1 MIHKPNR
8 PTLFQR
14 IGNTFQVYG
23 KQILLLIGLV
33 IVLSLLFP
41 RGKSLQYSYQ
51 LNDITRE
58 PILAPFNFPV
68 LKTDS
73 ELQSDLNEALKSE
86 PFIFVRSQSIVT
98 GQIATIERF
107 FTLLKEI
114 RAANVKLS
122 ESRDFQYRNR
132 FSERFDEART
142 MLQTDSATVAVLMAA
157 LGEEFPF
164 AVGSEKWNQILVAPP
179 EQLIIPDLDKF
190 KDDIIQICRNHWTEG
205 IYDIA
210 LKDIISEEVAVKLG
224 EDQASELT
232 APDTYIDLQQAWT
245 KARVEVTGLYKDEQD
260 LRRDLGYELIV
271 EFMKPNLI
279 YDRETTERRQQ
290 AVLDRVPRNK
300 GIVIKNER
308 IVDANM
314 RITEDVL
321 QKLNSLT
328 VAIDRREKVERGQEV
343 FLAYIGRVL
352 LITVIVSFFFTFL
365 LTYRTPIFNDWKMV
379 LLLDL
384 VFITEIGLAYLFYS
398 RLNLSEYLIPVT
410 VAAMVLT
417 IIFDARIGFMGITSI
432 VLLVTILIGNNVEFM
447 VTALFTSSAGIYAVR
462 RLRTRSQLFTAIF
475 ALIASSIIVVLGQG
489 LFKGHNW
496 SVMGDD
502 LLYLSVVSV
511 LSPIV
516 TYGLIGILEVSFG
529 ATTNLT
535 LIELLDFQHPLLKRL
550 QQEANGTFNHS
561 VVVGN
566 LAEACAD
573 AIGANALLCRVG
585 AYYHDVG
592 KMVRPEYFIENQY
605 SGVNKHDSL
614 TPIMSAKIIK
624 NHVSEGMNLAR
635 EYGLPT
641 IVSDFI
647 PMHHGTTRVEYFYR
661 KALKNENGE
670 NIDEQ
675 SYKYPG
681 PKPNTRETGILMIC
695 EAIEA
700 AVRSIKEPG
709 ITRIEEMI
717 NRIINKRVSEGQLNE
732 CPLTL
737 DELTR
742 IKGKVDGTTGLLPV
756 LRGIY
761 HIRIEYPEAEEKPN
775 SGKTKFPKT

>member
-1 MIHKPNR
+1 MARNPNR
-8 PTLFQR
+8 TTFFQR
-14 IGNTFQVYG
+14 VKSNFRIYG

-68 LKTDS
+68 LKTEA
-73 ELQSDLNEALKSE
+73 ELQADLNEALKSQ
-86 PFIFVRSQSIVT
+86 PFIFTRSQAIVND
-98 GQIATIERF
+98 QIQAIERF

-114 RAANVKLS
+114 RDANVKLS

-132 FSERFDEART
+132 FTERYDEART
-142 MLQTDSATVAVLMAA
+142 MLQTDSAAVAVLMDT
-157 LGEEFPF
+157 LRREFPF
-164 AVGSEKWNQILVAPP
+164 AAGSEKWNQILVAPP
-179 EQLIIPDLDKF
+179 EQSIIPDLDKF
-190 KDDIIQICRNHWTEG
+190 RDDIIQICRNHWAEG
-205 IYDIA
+205 IYDIS
-210 LKDIISEEVAVKLG
+210 LKDIISDQVAVKLG
-224 EDQASELT
+224 EDQASELVD
-232 APDTYIDLQQAWT
+232 PETYIDLQQAWT
-245 KARVEVTGLYKDEQD
+245 KARVEVTGLYEDEQD
-260 LRRDLGYELIV
+260 LRRDLGYELVV

-321 QKLNSLT
+321 QKLNSLA

-352 LITVIVSFFFTFL
+352 LIAVIVSFFFTFL
-365 LTYRTPIFNDWKMV
+365 LTYRSPVFNDWKMV

-384 VFITEIGLAYLFYS
+384 VFITEVGLAYLFYS

-410 VAAMVLT
+410 VAAMVIT

-432 VLLVTILIGNNVEFM
+432 VLLITILIGNNVEFM

-462 RLRTRSQLFTAIF
+462 KLRTRSQLFTAIF
-475 ALIASSIIVVLGQG
+475 ALIASSVIVVLAQG

-496 SVMGDD
+496 SAMGDN
-502 LLYLSVVSV
+502 LLYLSVISV

-605 SGVNKHDSL
+605 AGVNKHDSL
-614 TPIMSAKIIK
+614 TPTMSAKIIK
-624 NHVSEGMNLAR
+624 NHVTEGLKLAK

-661 KALKNENGE
+661 KALKTENPE
-670 NIDEQ
+670 NVDEQ
-675 SYKYPG
+675 SFKYPG
-681 PKPNTRETGILMIC
+681 PKPNTKETGILMIC

-709 ITRIEEMI
+709 ITKIEDMI
-717 NRIINKRVSEGQLNE
+717 DKIINHRVSEGQLDE

-737 DELTR
+737 DELTK

-761 HIRIEYPEAEEKPN
+761 HIRIEYPDAEEKP
-775 SGKTKFPKT
+775 SQEKIQSPPA